1 MTKRPPTSTSVA
13 AAPSGRGSTSG
24 VVETVGRS
32 DVGEEV
38 TVCGA
43 AVVGAA
49 DLVAVG
55 GTDVVVGGTDVVVGG
70 AAEVGDSTAVA
81 VGGSGTAPAVETPAI
96 RISTAKLTTATP
108 IRLPYI

>member
-1 MTKRPPTSTSVA
+1 M
-13 AAPSGRGSTSG
+13 
-24 VVETVGRS
+24 
-32 DVGEEV
+32 
-38 TVCGA
+38 
-43 AVVGAA
+43 VGAA
-49 DLVAVG
+49 DLVAVGGTDVVVG